1 MIMKKSTC
9 LILAYVVA
17 LHLVTF
23 ALLVKVEAVPKIIN
37 KINMAV
43 FVERQFDGILHDH
56 AGVVLLGDSHTWLL
70 GRNGQQN
77 RGISGIM
84 VADVPGTIP
93 PNIAQAS
100 AILLMIGTNDIW
112 RGKTAGLPERLDR
125 LAAALPAGVP
135 LIWSGIPPGQDFRFD
150 LDEARTANK
159 VIKTLCATRPGCE
172 YVDTWSLLADDKGE
186 PIPRFFVS
194 DGVHLSADGYRV
206 WLKAI
211 DAVLGRID
219 VRSGVPAAT

>member
-1 MIMKKSTC
+1 MKKSTC
-9 LILAYVVA
+9 LILAYVVV
-17 LHLVTF
+17 LHLVTL
-23 ALLVKVEAVPKIIN
+23 ALLVKVEAVPKIVN
-37 KINMAV
+37 KIDMTV
-43 FVERQFDGILHDH
+43 SVGRQFDGILHDH

-70 GRNGQQN
+70 GRRDGQHNQ
-77 RGISGIM
+77 GVSGIM
-84 VADVPGTIP
+84 VADVPGTMP

-135 LIWSGIPPGQDFRFD
+135 LVWSGIPPGQDFRFD
-150 LDEARTANK
+150 LDEARIANQ
-159 VIKTLCATRPGCE
+159 VIKTLCAKRPGCV
-172 YVDTWSLLADDKGE
+172 YVDTWALMADDKGE
-186 PIPRFFVS
+186 PIPHFFVS

-211 DAVLGRID
+211 DAVLARID
-219 VRSGVPAAT
+219 VRSGLPAAAT